1 MKLAVRL
8 PNAGCYARPETMFRV
23 AEAADELGFWGVS
36 AQDHILASTES
47 TWCHGFH
54 DGEDRTVLEPM
65 QLLAAVGART
75 RNVRLLT
82 GVLQLPYRHPV
93 LLSKEA
99 ATLDAMTGGRLVLG
113 VGVGALYREHQA
125 IEGYILA
132 PNASIAEREWAA
144 FHVTGNRGEI
154 IEEYLAAMD
163 ALWTQDTSSF
173 SGRHVSFQHLDP
185 FPKSVQQPR
194 MPIWIGGSSEIAQRR
209 AARIGDGWYPSQC
222 SPAFMAE
229 ANVRITETAE
239 EVGRSDAPFDFIVC
253 DAAYIAES
261 DATARRLMKET
272 HGHRFEGDTL
282 WRQTISGSPESFLA
296 QLLEFR
302 EAGATAMDLR
312 LLPLSAESMIE
323 QMHLIA
329 NEVMPALAA
338 ASVTA

>member
-23 AEAADELGFWGVS
+23 AEAADALGFWGVS

-47 TWCHGFH
+47 TWCRGFH

-75 RNVRLLT
+75 HNVRLLT

-93 LLSKEA
+93 LLAKEA

-125 IEGYILA
+125 IEGYVLA

-154 IEEYLAAMD
+154 IEEYLAAME

-185 FPKSVQQPR
+185 FPKPVQQPR

-222 SPAFMAE
+222 SPAYMAE
-229 ANVRITETAE
+229 ARQRIEDEAE
-239 EVGRSDAPFDFIVC
+239 KAGRSTPIDYIVC
-253 DAAYIAES
+253 DAAYVNES
-261 DATARRLMKET
+261 DATARRLMQQT

-282 WRQTISGSPESFLA
+282 WRQTISGSPASFLE
-296 QLLEFR
+296 QLLEFQD
-302 EAGATAMDLR
+302 AGATAMDLR
-312 LLPLSAESMIE
+312 LLPLSPESMIE
-323 QMHLIA
+323 QMQLISA
-329 NEVMPALAA
+329 EVMPALAA
-338 ASVTA
+338 TSAV